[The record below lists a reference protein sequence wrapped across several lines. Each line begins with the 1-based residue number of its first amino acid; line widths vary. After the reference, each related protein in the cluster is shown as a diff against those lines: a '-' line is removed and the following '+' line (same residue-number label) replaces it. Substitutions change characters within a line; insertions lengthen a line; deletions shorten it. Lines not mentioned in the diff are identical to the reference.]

1 MLLKLIF
8 FFFYLFLW
16 LLESLNY
23 YVCIIYHGSSYFLLQ
38 LCFSGWEYDTVFQM
52 IFSLNS
58 LEPLFM
64 LEHTDQPCSFELLCS
79 ICIMN
84 MPFICW
90 WNVQGG
96 LFFLLQTWLQEK
108 RPFTSLFIYI

>member
-1 MLLKLIF
+1 MFVLYSMALAIF
-8 FFFYLFLW
+8 YYGFVFLDG
-16 LLESLNY
+16 NM
-23 YVCIIYHGSSYFLLQ
+23 I
-38 LCFSGWEYDTVFQM
+38 VFQM

-84 MPFICW
+84 VPFICW

-108 RPFTSLFIYI
+108 GPFTSLFIYI